1 MIEYHIEYLHIFR
14 KRHKLHP
21 GDRLRDMALRFR
33 DHEKVILGNTGHK
46 TGKSVGDVLHGA
58 GGQGGQEPGAPEDC
72 LLLRLLFDLAVLPIH
87 TLHRPVKRL
96 DQVFIF
102 HGLHQKIKGRQA
114 NGSGRVLDFVVSG
127 NENDSGIGQFIL
139 HLFQHGQ
146 AVHLRHLDIADED
159 VRMEGADHLAALNAI
174 GRAPHKLQIM
184 LRPGDGLF
192 HRFQRQLIV
201 VDQQNTIA
209 HYLIFLIRWI
219 FLKEPLIKSARTGSE
234 RFFSRRRVQ
243 KWRNTVCISHF

>member
-1 MIEYHIEYLHIFR
+1 M
-14 KRHKLHP
+14 
-21 GDRLRDMALRFR
+21 
-33 DHEKVILGNTGHK
+33 
-46 TGKSVGDVLHGA
+46 GDVLHGA
-58 GGQGGQEPGAPEDC
+58 GGQGGQEPGAPEDR

-114 NGSGRVLDFVVSG
+114 DGSGRVLDFVIGG
-127 NENDSGIGQFIL
+127 NENDSGIGQFIF
-139 HLFQHGQ
+139 HLLQHGQ
-146 AVHLRHLDIADED
+146 AVHLRHLDIED

-192 HRFQRQLIV
+192 HGFQRQLIV

-209 HYLIFLIRWI
+209 HYLIFLIRWF
-219 FLKEPLIKSARTGSE
+219 FLRSL
-234 RFFSRRRVQ
+234 
-243 KWRNTVCISHF
+243 